1 MKVLS
6 VVHSRFCKLR
16 NLHLNLHLHVLNALL
31 LENESSFRLL
41 LFSFIV
47 FPLFAIRG
55 KTSTLM
61 HSPEKISSE
70 ICPYCFHN
78 PEHRSP
84 GQRSLKENCPSIV
97 KRETGREEK
106 KSKGFHSHRST
117 CLYIFFTIDA
127 TFGPYSIQCGKTQLL
142 LSVFVSFT

>member
-55 KTSTLM
+55 KTSTLL
-61 HSPEKISSE
+61 HSTEKISSK

-106 KSKGFHSHRST
+106 IKQRFSFPSIHLS
-117 CLYIFFTIDA
+117 IFFLQ
-127 TFGPYSIQCGKTQLL
+127 SMQLL
-142 LSVFVSFT
+142 DRILFNVAKHNFY